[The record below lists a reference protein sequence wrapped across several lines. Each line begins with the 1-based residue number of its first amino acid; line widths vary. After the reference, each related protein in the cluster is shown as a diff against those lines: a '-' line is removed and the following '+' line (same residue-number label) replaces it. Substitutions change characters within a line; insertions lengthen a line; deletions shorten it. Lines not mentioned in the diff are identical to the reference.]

1 MKIIISP
8 AKKMV
13 VDSDNFPVTGRPVF
27 EAQAKKIHHRL
38 LQLSYK
44 DLQELWK
51 CNEQLTEENRKRL
64 REMDFDRALTPAILS
79 YVGLQYQHMSAI
91 TMTRGALTYVEKNV
105 RILSGFYGL
114 LKPFDGILPYR
125 LEMQAKLSLGKT
137 DNLYDFWK
145 DSMYQEIAKEDHLI
159 INLASKE
166 NSKVIEPF
174 VKKPVQLITI
184 VFGELVEGKV
194 IQKATIAK
202 MARGEMV
209 RFLAENQIENIE
221 FIKKFSW
228 DGFEFDEKRS
238 SDDLYFFIQ
247 KKFLNKD

>member
-166 NSKVIEPF
+166 YSKVIEPF
-174 VKKPVQLITI
+174 IKKPVQLITI
-184 VFGELVEGKV
+184 VFGELVDGKV

-209 RFLAENQIENIE
+209 RYLAENQIEDLDY
-221 FIKKFSW
+221 IKKFSW
-228 DGFEFDEKRS
+228 DGFEFDEKS
-238 SDDLYFFIQ
+238 STDELYVFIQ
-247 KKFLNKD
+247 KKIQNKD

>member
-13 VDSDNFPVTGRPVF
+13 VDSDNFSVTGRPVF
-27 EAQAKKIHHRL
+27 EAKAKKIHHRL
-38 LQLSYK
+38 LKLSYK

-125 LEMQAKLSLGKT
+125 LEMQAKLSLGKKY
-137 DNLYDFWK
+137 NLYDFWK

-166 NSKVIEPF
+166 YSKVIEPF
-174 VKKPVQLITI
+174 IKKPVQLITI
-184 VFGELVEGKV
+184 VFGELVDGKV

-209 RFLAENQIENIE
+209 RYLAENQIEDVE

-238 SDDLYFFIQ
+238 TDELYVFIQ
-247 KKFLNKD
+247 KKIQNKD